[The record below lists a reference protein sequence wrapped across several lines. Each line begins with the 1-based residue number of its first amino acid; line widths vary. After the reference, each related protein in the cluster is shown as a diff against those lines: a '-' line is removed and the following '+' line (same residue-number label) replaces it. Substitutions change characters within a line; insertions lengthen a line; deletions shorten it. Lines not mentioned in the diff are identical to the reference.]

1 MSIRPQPNGEPRV
14 GCCSRLATRFSD
26 ALARRRARRAHRRL
40 QEQEAGEGLV
50 VKGAVVTRLD
60 GERIGTAQLLDGS
73 QVDVTAAQLAR
84 PNGRERLRGRRQVTL
99 RQSGK
104 FVGVLEISL
113 RSGKWV
119 GRGGLD
125 SYNVTSSGQGNPW
138 CDEVSRSVAFLLKH
152 ARI

>member
-1 MSIRPQPNGEPRV
+1 MRKLAFE
-14 GCCSRLATRFSD
+14 RL
-26 ALARRRARRAHRRL
+26 
-40 QEQEAGEGLV
+40 
-50 VKGAVVTRLD
+50 
-60 GERIGTAQLLDGS
+60 GTAQLLDGT

-84 PNGRERLRGRRQVTL
+84 PNGRERLRGRRNVTL
-99 RQSGK
+99 RQNGK
-104 FVGVLEISL
+104 FVGVLEINL

-152 ARI
+152 ARF